1 MQCFSWCPPY
11 KIFRIDR
18 FESQHK
24 LVFLYFVP
32 KNLPKYFFFKRHNQ
46 IRPMSFLSHTGGAD
60 SGHSWLV
67 VTKKNELGVVEIHN
81 VPIGSDHR
89 EAFFLFCTGF
99 FITKSQRSG
108 CGWWRNCFGHFSK
121 FVQCLS
127 FDRFFF
133 KKMINPV
140 RDAGRIYGEF
150 SPRLGIFP
158 FFLEIKNET
167 GKITSEFFSSIS
179 KYGFE
184 KCKGSLH
191 SGTSSPFH
199 LSTAN
204 SKCLVLCG
212 NTVTCQNL
220 LIS

>member
-1 MQCFSWCPPY
+1 
-11 KIFRIDR
+11 
-18 FESQHK
+18 
-24 LVFLYFVP
+24 
-32 KNLPKYFFFKRHNQ
+32 
-46 IRPMSFLSHTGGAD
+46 
-60 SGHSWLV
+60 
-67 VTKKNELGVVEIHN
+67 
-81 VPIGSDHR
+81 
-89 EAFFLFCTGF
+89 
-99 FITKSQRSG
+99 
-108 CGWWRNCFGHFSK
+108 
-121 FVQCLS
+121 
-127 FDRFFF
+127 
-133 KKMINPV
+133 MINPV

-167 GKITSEFFSSIS
+167 GKITSEFFFSIS

-220 LIS
+220 LSQNLLSHNLLGQNLPSQNLLCQNLLCQNLLNYFHAKTHEPY